1 MEKLLYSGY
10 IKVVE
15 NNGYEYIKEK
25 DMVWI
30 IPILRANRR
39 LFLGLR
45 EEMVPP
51 YGDGKYLTIMSGT
64 LDKKGEK
71 PEEAALRELQEEA
84 GIIPRKY
91 RIKAVFENIP
101 IYKTTSV
108 RTTIY
113 FMDIKQFE
121 KVKAEGDGSTI
132 EKNSKT
138 VWFNLF
144 ELDDILDKYNKYD
157 VLSLFAINYAKN
169 MIPKLKK
176 KVLVERPVSL
186 KRKFVLHEHKAKRAG
201 LHYDLRIE
209 NDNHKLWSWAIRKG
223 LPLKAG
229 VKHLAIQQ
237 PNHNMEW
244 LKTTG
249 YYAGENSKNTYG
261 QGTYKILTHGTLNI
275 VDKSKDN
282 IVFEITNNS
291 KYRGKYVLHRM
302 HNDQWIIFKTKS
314 NGGK

>member
-15 NNGYEYIKEK
+15 DNGYEYVKEK
-25 DMVWI
+25 NMVWI

-39 LFLGLR
+39 LLLGLR

-64 LDKKGEK
+64 FDKRGEK

-84 GIIPRKY
+84 GILPRKY

-101 IYKTTSV
+101 ICKVTNA

-113 FMDIKQFE
+113 FMNIKQFE
-121 KVKAEGDGSTI
+121 KVKAEGDGSTE

-157 VLSLFAINYAKN
+157 VLSLLAINYAKN
-169 MIPKLKK
+169 MILKL
-176 KVLVERPVSL
+176 
-186 KRKFVLHEHKAKRAG
+186 
-201 LHYDLRIE
+201 
-209 NDNHKLWSWAIRKG
+209 
-223 LPLKAG
+223 
-229 VKHLAIQQ
+229 Q
-237 PNHNMEW
+237 
-244 LKTTG
+244 
-249 YYAGENSKNTYG
+249 KN
-261 QGTYKILTHGTLNI
+261 KIN
-275 VDKSKDN
+275 
-282 IVFEITNNS
+282 E
-291 KYRGKYVLHRM
+291 
-302 HNDQWIIFKTKS
+302 
-314 NGGK
+314 